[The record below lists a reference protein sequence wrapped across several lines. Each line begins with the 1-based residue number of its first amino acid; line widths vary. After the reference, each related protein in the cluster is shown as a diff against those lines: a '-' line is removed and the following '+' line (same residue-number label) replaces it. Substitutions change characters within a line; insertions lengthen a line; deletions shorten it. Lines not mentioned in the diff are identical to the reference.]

1 VLERGRVG
9 ASAGAALGAGRPSR
23 SGARGRRVEQG
34 FRRAGGSM
42 GVRAARSGG
51 AVRRREEQVER
62 KPGEREKGE
71 EGTAAAA

>member
-1 VLERGRVG
+1 VLERDRVG